1 MTEKKVDLLK
11 NVYNK
16 VQYAK
21 TIDTSFSELG
31 VTSIAEDLEAQPSV
45 EEFFVLYNELF
56 YDIPPNGATNSHEF
70 LVQQSGEY
78 IGFERNLE
86 EIEAL
91 QLEITQLRTD
101 LLASQITNIEQA
113 TGQKLDIDLENLGT
127 NTEDINNTISD
138 IKKDLNIP

>member
-11 NVYNK
+11 NVYDK
-16 VQYAK
+16 IQYAK

-31 VTSIAEDLEAQPSV
+31 TTSVAEDLENQPNV

-91 QLEITQLRTD
+91 QLEITQLRKD
-101 LLASQITNIEQA
+101 LLASQIANVEQA
-113 TGQKLDIDLENLGT
+113 TGKKIDIDLENLGN
-127 NTEDINNTISD
+127 NTEEINNTITD

>member
-11 NVYNK
+11 NVYDK
-16 VQYAK
+16 IQYTK
-21 TIDTSFSELG
+21 TIDTKFSELG
-31 VTSIAEDLEAQPSV
+31 TTSIAEDLETQPNV
-45 EEFFVLYNELF
+45 EEFFALYNELF

-70 LVQQSGEY
+70 LVQQSGNY

-91 QLEITQLRTD
+91 QLEITQLRKD
-101 LLASQITNIEQA
+101 LLAAQIANVEQA
-113 TGQKLDIDLENLGT
+113 TGQKLDIDIENLGN
-127 NTEDINNTISD
+127 NTEEINNTIAD

>member
-31 VTSIAEDLEAQPSV
+31 VTSIAEDLETQPNV
-45 EEFFVLYNELF
+45 EEFFALYNELF

-91 QLEITQLRTD
+91 QLEITQLRKD
-101 LLASQITNIEQA
+101 LLAAQIANVEQA

>member
-1 MTEKKVDLLK
+1 MAEKKVDLLK

-31 VTSIAEDLEAQPSV
+31 VTSIAEDLETQPNV
-45 EEFFVLYNELF
+45 EEFFALYNELF

-91 QLEITQLRTD
+91 QLEITQLRKD
-101 LLASQITNIEQA
+101 LLAAQIANVEQA

>member
-101 LLASQITNIEQA
+101 LLASQITNIEQT

>member
-11 NVYNK
+11 SVYNK
-16 VQYAK
+16 VQYTK

-31 VTSIAEDLEAQPSV
+31 TTSIAEDLETQPNV
-45 EEFFVLYNELF
+45 EEFFALYNELF

-70 LVQQSGEY
+70 LVQQSGNY
-78 IGFERNLE
+78 IGFESNLE

-91 QLEITQLRTD
+91 QLEITQLRRD
-101 LLASQITNIEQA
+101 LLSSQILNIEQI
-113 TGQKLDIDLENLGT
+113 TGEKLDIDLDNLG
-127 NTEDINNTISD
+127 NNPEEIDNAIQD